1 MSCAKHNV
9 VARLMT
15 KDGKVYVGTNAC
27 RAPQEFC
34 PRLPGDDYL
43 KCFSICKQPMHA
55 EVDAIWQ
62 AQEAGSDPRGGVMH
76 VWHNRI
82 CPQCQEILNRYE
94 IDGKC
99 VA

>member
-1 MSCAKHNV
+1 MTCAKHNV

-34 PRLPGDDYL
+34 PRLPGDDYF

-62 AQEAGSDPRGGVMH
+62 AQEAGSEPRGGTMYVFH
-76 VWHNRI
+76 THI
-82 CPQCQEILNRYE
+82 CQHCQAILDRYE
-94 IDGKC
+94 IEGKC
-99 VA
+99 VS